1 VWREPQAQ
9 EIEQVKFV
17 NTRIFLGLLWAT
29 QALLILTLLFVYSV
43 SSDSL
48 LKQAAEA
55 EGQNNQAIAQA
66 ITAHT
71 EAVFSHADS
80 IARFV
85 QKDWRRLDRS
95 AITDFVDA
103 KQLSQAGILQVAL
116 VDAKGLVTWGSLPF
130 VPGTSIADREHFK
143 AHIASGGPERFLSD
157 PVLGRVSKKWS
168 IQLTRR
174 LTDATGRFAG
184 VVVVSINPEYFA
196 ERYLPLQA
204 DSQRRI
210 TVVSTDSSLILARGA
225 MPANRPSGSLLAVGD
240 SYAKNLVMQASQG
253 IPAGYT
259 EGKSMQRSV
268 PVIYGWSRSA
278 SYPLLTAVATDQ
290 QATLGLQR
298 QVEINLRWAIGIAI
312 ALLLATGWVVSWAV
326 LNQAKSVRD
335 LEDARRAAE
344 ESDAFKSEFI
354 NAISH
359 EVRGPLTNINGFAE
373 LMAMAPLDQDTIKDY
388 STTILRA
395 GEHLERIVN
404 QLLDAEKASLGK
416 LVLHL
421 EPTDVRALIAQ
432 CVHINSVA
440 AMKKNLE
447 LKLNFEGEIPLSAWL
462 DGLRFSQ
469 VVHNFLNNAIKF
481 TSAGSVNVDVFADK
495 VALRVTVRD
504 TGPGIALRYQ
514 KRIFERFRQGDPLL
528 SRIHGGTGLGLSLS
542 KSLVELM
549 GGRIWFESMVE
560 VGSTFAFEIPL
571 VHEPSSIG
579 DLPGTAAQA

>member
-1 VWREPQAQ
+1 M
-9 EIEQVKFV
+9 
-17 NTRIFLGLLWAT
+17 
-29 QALLILTLLFVYSV
+29 
-43 SSDSL
+43 
-48 LKQAAEA
+48 AA
-55 EGQNNQAIAQA
+55 
-66 ITAHT
+66 
-71 EAVFSHADS
+71 S
-80 IARFV
+80 R
-85 QKDWRRLDRS
+85 
-95 AITDFVDA
+95 
-103 KQLSQAGILQVAL
+103 
-116 VDAKGLVTWGSLPF
+116 
-130 VPGTSIADREHFK
+130 
-143 AHIASGGPERFLSD
+143 
-157 PVLGRVSKKWS
+157 
-168 IQLTRR
+168 
-174 LTDATGRFAG
+174 
-184 VVVVSINPEYFA
+184 
-196 ERYLPLQA
+196 
-204 DSQRRI
+204 
-210 TVVSTDSSLILARGA
+210 
-225 MPANRPSGSLLAVGD
+225 
-240 SYAKNLVMQASQG
+240 G
-253 IPAGYT
+253 IPAGYA
-259 EGKSMQRSV
+259 EGKSVIRAT
-268 PVIYGWSRSA
+268 PLIYGWARSA
-278 SYPLLTAVATDQ
+278 SYPLLTVVATDQ
-290 QATLGLQR
+290 EVTLGLHR
-298 QVEINLRWAIGIAI
+298 LAEINLRWAIGAAI
-312 ALLLATGWVVSWAV
+312 VLLLATAWGVSAALV
-326 LNQAKSVRD
+326 SQSKS
-335 LEDARRAAE
+335 LQIMEDARRIAE

-373 LMAMAPLDQDTIKDY
+373 LMSMAPLDQDTIKDY

-432 CVHINSVA
+432 CVHINAVA

-469 VVHNFLNNAIKF
+469 VLHNFLNNAIKF
-481 TSAGSVNVDVFADK
+481 TGAGSVNVDVFADK

-514 KRIFERFRQGDPLL
+514 KRIFERFRQGDPVL

-549 GGRIWFESMVE
+549 GGRIWFESMIE

>member
-1 VWREPQAQ
+1 M
-9 EIEQVKFV
+9 KFV
-17 NTRIFLGLLWAT
+17 NTRIFLGLFWAT
-29 QALLILTLLFVYSV
+29 QALVILALLFVYTV
-43 SSDSL
+43 YRDSL
-48 LKQAAEA
+48 LKQAIEG
-55 EGQNNQAIAQA
+55 EGQNNQAIAEA

-71 EAVFSHADS
+71 EAVCSHADS

-103 KQLSQAGILQVAL
+103 KQLSRAGILQVAL

-130 VPGTSIADREHFK
+130 VPGTSISDREYFK
-143 AHIASGGPERFLSD
+143 VHIAPGGPERFLSD

-174 LTDATGRFAG
+174 LTNAAGRFAG
-184 VVVVSINPEYFA
+184 VVVVSVDPEYFA
-196 ERYLPLQA
+196 QRNAQISVAKQA
-204 DSQRRI
+204 RI
-210 TVVSTDSSLILARGA
+210 TVANESGVILAQSGVA
-225 MPANRPSGSLLAVGD
+225 TQSTPGSLYTVGSSFANSLAFLKSRGIK
-240 SYAKNLVMQASQG
+240 SGHMQETAR
-253 IPAGYT
+253 
-259 EGKSMQRSV
+259 RSRV
-268 PVIYGWSRSA
+268 PVIYGWSQSPI
-278 SYPLLTAVATDQ
+278 YPLTTWVATDQ
-290 QATLGLQR
+290 EGALGVLRQAEL
-298 QVEINLRWAIGIAI
+298 NLRWVISGAIG
-312 ALLLATGWVVSWAV
+312 LLLGLGLAVSWAV
-326 LNQAKSVRD
+326 VSQGKSVQA

-373 LMAMAPLDQDTIKDY
+373 LMSMAPLDQDTIKDY

-404 QLLDAEKASLGK
+404 QLLDAEKANLGK

-481 TSAGSVNVDVFADK
+481 TTEGSVNVDVFADK

-528 SRIHGGTGLGLSLS
+528 SRIYGGTGLGLSLS

-549 GGRIWFESMVE
+549 GGRIWFDSMVE

-571 VHEPSSIG
+571 VHELQPIA
-579 DLPGTAAQA
+579 DLPETGAQA

>member
-1 VWREPQAQ
+1 MNFGQ
-9 EIEQVKFV
+9 
-17 NTRIFLGLLWAT
+17 TRKFLGLLWA
-29 QALLILTLLFVYSV
+29 AVIVLIIVFLVVYTMSR
-43 SSDSL
+43 DIL
-48 LKQAAEA
+48 QKQAVEA
-55 EGQNNQAIAQA
+55 EGLNNQTIAQA
-66 ITAHT
+66 IMAHT
-71 EAVFSHADS
+71 EAVFAHADS

-85 QKDWRRLDRS
+85 QKDWRTLNGRM
-95 AITDFVDA
+95 ITDFVDA
-103 KQLSQAGILQVAL
+103 RQLAQAGILQVTL
-116 VDAKGLVTWGSLPF
+116 TDAKGLLTWGSLPY
-130 VPGTSIADREHFK
+130 VPATSIADREHFK
-143 AHIASGGPERFLSD
+143 VHIASGGPERFLSD

-174 LTDATGRFAG
+174 LTDAAGRFAG
-184 VVVVSINPEYFA
+184 VVVVSINPEYFSQ
-196 ERYLPLQA
+196 RYSDLQA

-210 TVVSTDSSLILARGA
+210 TVVSTESSLILARGA
-225 MPANRPSGSLLAVGD
+225 VLPTGALITVGE
-240 SYAKNLVMQASQG
+240 SYAKHPVMAASRG
-253 IPAGYT
+253 IPAGYA
-259 EGKSMQRSV
+259 EGKSVMRAT
-268 PVIYGWSRSA
+268 PLIYGWARSA
-278 SYPLLTAVATDQ
+278 NYPLLTVVATDQ
-290 QATLGLQR
+290 EVTLGLHR
-298 QVEINLRWAIGIAI
+298 QAEINLRWAIGAAI
-312 ALLLATGWVVSWAV
+312 VLLLATAWGTSAAVV
-326 LNQAKSVRD
+326 NQSKS
-335 LEDARRAAE
+335 LQIMEDARRIAE

-373 LMAMAPLDQDTIKDY
+373 LMSMAPLDQDTIKDY

-481 TSAGSVNVDVFADK
+481 TGEGSVNVDVFADK
-495 VALRVTVRD
+495 VALRVMVRD

-514 KRIFERFRQGDPLL
+514 KRIFERFRQGDPSL

-579 DLPGTAAQA
+579 DLPETTAQA

>member
-1 VWREPQAQ
+1 
-9 EIEQVKFV
+9 V
-17 NTRIFLGLLWAT
+17 NFGQTRKFLGLLWTAVIV
-29 QALLILTLLFVYSV
+29 LIIVFMVVYTV
-43 SSDSL
+43 SRDIL
-48 LKQAAEA
+48 QKQAVAA
-55 EGQNNQAIAQA
+55 EGLNNQAIAQA
-66 ITAHT
+66 VIAHT

-80 IARFV
+80 ITRFV

-103 KQLSQAGILQVAL
+103 KQLPQAGILQVVL

-143 AHIASGGPERFLSD
+143 VHIAAGRPERFISD
-157 PVLGRVSKKWS
+157 PVLGRISKQWS

-174 LTDATGRFAG
+174 LTDAAGRFAG
-184 VVVVSINPEYFA
+184 VVIVSINPEYFS
-196 ERYLPLQA
+196 ERFLALQTG
-204 DSQRRI
+204 SQRRI
-210 TVVSTDSSLILARGA
+210 AVVNAESSLILARGA
-225 MPANRPSGSLLAVGD
+225 MRGNIPAEPLLSIGD
-240 SYAKNLVMQASQG
+240 SYAKHPVMAASRG
-253 IPAGYT
+253 IPAGYA
-259 EGKSMQRSV
+259 EGKSVLRAT
-268 PVIYGWSRSA
+268 PLIYGWTRSA
-278 SYPLLTAVATDQ
+278 SYPLLTVVVTDQ
-290 QATLGLQR
+290 EATLGLHR
-298 QVEINLRWAIGIAI
+298 QAVINLRWAIGAAI
-312 ALLLATGWVVSWAV
+312 VLLLATAWGATAAVVSQSTALQV
-326 LNQAKSVRD
+326 
-335 LEDARRAAE
+335 LEDARRIAE

-373 LMAMAPLDQDTIKDY
+373 LMSMAPLDQDTIKDY

-404 QLLDAEKASLGK
+404 QLLDAEKAGLGK

-481 TSAGSVNVDVFADK
+481 TSAGSVKVDVFADK

-549 GGRIWFESMVE
+549 GGRIWFESMIQ

-579 DLPGTAAQA
+579 DLPDTTAGT

>member
-1 VWREPQAQ
+1 M
-9 EIEQVKFV
+9 KFV
-17 NTRIFLGLLWAT
+17 NTRIFLGLFWAT
-29 QALLILTLLFVYSV
+29 QALVILALLFVYTV
-43 SSDSL
+43 YRDSL
-48 LKQAAEA
+48 LKQAIEG
-55 EGQNNQAIAQA
+55 EGQNNQAIAEA

-71 EAVFSHADS
+71 EAVCSHADS

-103 KQLSQAGILQVAL
+103 KQLSRAGILQVAL

-130 VPGTSIADREHFK
+130 VPGTSIADREYFK
-143 AHIASGGPERFLSD
+143 VHIAPGGPERFLSD

-174 LTDATGRFAG
+174 LTNAAGRFAG
-184 VVVVSINPEYFA
+184 VVVVSVDPEYFA
-196 ERYLPLQA
+196 QRNAQISVAKQA
-204 DSQRRI
+204 RI
-210 TVVSTDSSLILARGA
+210 TVANESGVILAQSGVA
-225 MPANRPSGSLLAVGD
+225 TQSTPGSLYTVGSSFANSLAFLKSRGIK
-240 SYAKNLVMQASQG
+240 SGHMQETAR
-253 IPAGYT
+253 
-259 EGKSMQRSV
+259 RSRV
-268 PVIYGWSRSA
+268 PVIYGWSQSPI
-278 SYPLLTAVATDQ
+278 YPLTTWVATDQ
-290 QATLGLQR
+290 EGALGVLRQAEL
-298 QVEINLRWAIGIAI
+298 NLRWVISGAIG
-312 ALLLATGWVVSWAV
+312 LLLGLGLAVSWAV
-326 LNQAKSVRD
+326 VSQGKSVQA

-373 LMAMAPLDQDTIKDY
+373 LMSMAPLDQDTIKDY

-404 QLLDAEKASLGK
+404 QLLDAEKANLGK

-481 TSAGSVNVDVFADK
+481 TTEGSVNVDVFADK

-528 SRIHGGTGLGLSLS
+528 SRIYGGTGLGLSLS

-549 GGRIWFESMVE
+549 GGRIWFDSMVE

-571 VHEPSSIG
+571 VHELQPIA
-579 DLPGTAAQA
+579 DLPETGAQA

>member
-1 VWREPQAQ
+1 
-9 EIEQVKFV
+9 VKFV

-29 QALLILTLLFVYSV
+29 QALVILALLFVYTV
-43 SSDSL
+43 FHDSL
-48 LKQAAEA
+48 RKQAIEA

-103 KQLSQAGILQVAL
+103 KQLSRAGILQVAL

-130 VPGTSIADREHFK
+130 FPATSIADREHFK
-143 AHIASGGPERFLSD
+143 VHIAPGGPERFLSD
-157 PVLGRVSKKWS
+157 PVLGRVSKMWS

-174 LTDATGRFAG
+174 LTDAAGRFAG
-184 VVVVSINPEYFA
+184 VVVVSINPEHFS
-196 ERYLPLQA
+196 ERYLPLQT

-210 TVVSTDSSLILARGA
+210 AVVSTDSSLILARGA
-225 MPANRPSGSLLAVGD
+225 VAANIPAISIGE
-240 SYAKNLVMQASQG
+240 SYAKHPVMQASRG

-259 EGKSMQRSV
+259 EGRSV
-268 PVIYGWSRSA
+268 LRTVPLIYGWSRSA
-278 SYPLLTAVATDQ
+278 NYPLLTVVATDLEATRGLHR
-290 QATLGLQR
+290 QA
-298 QVEINLRWAIGIAI
+298 EINLSWAIGIAI

-326 LNQAKSVRD
+326 LSQAKSLRA

-373 LMAMAPLDQDTIKDY
+373 LMSMAPLDQDIIKDY

-404 QLLDAEKASLGK
+404 QLLDAEKANLGK

-440 AMKKNLE
+440 AMKKGLE

-481 TSAGSVNVDVFADK
+481 TTEGSVNVDVFADK

-528 SRIHGGTGLGLSLS
+528 SRIYGGTGLGLSLS

-571 VHEPSSIG
+571 VHELQSIA
-579 DLPGTAAQA
+579 DLPETAAQA